1 MVDFWSAR
9 VEECLVGARWKG
21 QAMGIDCV
29 WWETWMD
36 SFGREG
42 DDIMGVLKI
51 QDESV
56 DRGRVVDFY
65 VHFMYIKIAIRD
77 GINVKRGKI

>member
-1 MVDFWSAR
+1 
-9 VEECLVGARWKG
+9 
-21 QAMGIDCV
+21 
-29 WWETWMD
+29 MD

-77 GINVKRGKI
+77 GINVRIVRKSGTKSRIVKENVI

>member
-1 MVDFWSAR
+1 
-9 VEECLVGARWKG
+9 
-21 QAMGIDCV
+21 
-29 WWETWMD
+29 MD

>member
-1 MVDFWSAR
+1 MGLEELSEAFRKQLYIREYVKTLESKI
-9 VEECLVGARWKG
+9 VECDG
-21 QAMGIDCV
+21 
-29 WWETWMD
+29 
-36 SFGREG
+36 
-42 DDIMGVLKI
+42 
-51 QDESV
+51 ESV